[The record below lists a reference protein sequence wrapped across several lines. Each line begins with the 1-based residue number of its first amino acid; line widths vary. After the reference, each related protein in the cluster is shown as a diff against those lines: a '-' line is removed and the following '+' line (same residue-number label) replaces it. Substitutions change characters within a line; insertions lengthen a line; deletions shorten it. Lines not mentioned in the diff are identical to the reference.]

1 MMRKTMSM
9 PTLVEKPA
17 PSALMRNST
26 AAICMTR
33 SRPKRSAI
41 RPAEMAPAAAPS
53 RAEATAKPSVVD
65 STLKTSPMALTAPLM
80 TALS

>member
-9 PTLVEKPA
+9 PMFVANPA
-17 PSALMRNST
+17 PRALTRNST

-41 RPAEMAPAAAPS
+41 RPADMAPAAAPS
-53 RAEATAKPSVVD
+53 SAEATAKPSVVD
-65 STLKTSPMALTAPLM
+65 STLNTSPMALTAPLM

>member
-9 PTLVEKPA
+9 PTFTENPA
-17 PSALMRNST
+17 PSALIRKST

-33 SRPKRSAI
+33 SRPMWSAM
-41 RPAEMAPAAAPS
+41 RPANMAPAAAPS
-53 RAEATAKPSVVD
+53 RAEATANPRVVD